1 VLGDVF
7 VKRPLA
13 RYAGESDAGE
23 LGDDA
28 TATADPAGRPA
39 AEAVAARQLRL
50 VRQLYNHPDEP
61 ARSLSIVG

>member
-1 VLGDVF
+1 
-7 VKRPLA
+7 
-13 RYAGESDAGE
+13 

-28 TATADPAGRPA
+28 TATVTADPAYGPA